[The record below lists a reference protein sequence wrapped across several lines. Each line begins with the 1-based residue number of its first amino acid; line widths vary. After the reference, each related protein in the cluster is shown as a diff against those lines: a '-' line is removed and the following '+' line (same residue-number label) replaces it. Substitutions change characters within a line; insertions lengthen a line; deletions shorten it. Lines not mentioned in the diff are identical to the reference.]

1 MAKLTK
7 TKVEGAKPPKRKEG
21 EPEAAY
27 RKRWRWIGD
36 GEVGGFG
43 VKVYGSGRKVYAL
56 RYRTESGRTRMLT
69 LGAHGEYT
77 VQEAREKAAREK
89 VQVRDGVDPQA
100 ERAKRAAA
108 LGTVKELMARWLKD
122 YAKAHRKR
130 WEDDEYRIN
139 ARILPGLGRLALE
152 DVTTGA
158 VARWHRKAGKEAP
171 VEANRAL
178 ETVRAAWRW
187 AEAEEGLLP
196 EGAPDSTLFQ
206 GGQHAKIKRFP
217 ERSRDRWLRK
227 DEVARLMEATNAHED
242 PYVRAAIPLYLLTGL
257 RKRELL
263 DARWDDVD
271 LNRREIRLRDTK
283 SGGAQVRILPDP
295 ALEILRELPRMKG
308 SPYVFPSPA
317 DPRKPRGDMKKPWD
331 RIRKAADLEDITL
344 HDLRRTAGSHM
355 AQAGIPLQVIQE
367 VLGQNHPGAT
377 KIYAR
382 LASENERDALNT
394 LADSL
399 AVPLGLAK
407 VKKEP
412 KALPE
417 RLRALLDA
425 TKDDPEALAA
435 GLQALGLGK
444 AVEA

>member
-7 TKVEGAKPPKRKEG
+7 TKVEGAKLPKRKEG
-21 EPEAAY
+21 EPETKY
-27 RKRWRWIGD
+27 RKRWKWIGD

-77 VQEAREKAAREK
+77 VQEARDEARLAK
-89 VQVRDGVDPQA
+89 VDVRGGTDPQA
-100 ERAKRAAA
+100 EREKQAAA

-152 DVTTGA
+152 DVTAEA

-187 AEAEEGLLP
+187 AEGEGLLP
-196 EGAPDSTLFQ
+196 EGAPDSTLFR
-206 GGQHAKIKRFP
+206 GGRHARIKRFR
-217 ERSRDRWLRK
+217 EKSRDRWLRK
-227 DEVARLMEATNAHED
+227 EEVARLMEATNAHED

-263 DARWDDVD
+263 DSRWEDVD
-271 LNRREIRLRDTK
+271 LDRAEIRLRDTK
-283 SGGAQVRILPDP
+283 SGGAQVRLLPAP
-295 ALEILRELPRMKG
+295 AVEILRELPRMKG

-367 VLGQNHPGAT
+367 VLGQSHPGVT
-377 KIYAR
+377 KVYAR

-407 VKKEP
+407 VEKEP